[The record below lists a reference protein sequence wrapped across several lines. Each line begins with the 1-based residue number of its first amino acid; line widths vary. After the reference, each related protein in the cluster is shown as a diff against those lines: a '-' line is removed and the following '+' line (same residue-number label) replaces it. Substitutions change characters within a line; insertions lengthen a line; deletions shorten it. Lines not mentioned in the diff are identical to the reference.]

1 MLHRILSTPIS
12 SNLSLVAIRDR
23 SRQVGE
29 LFGLDNLQRT
39 RFITAISEIARNAVQ
54 FAGGGTLTFLVGD
67 ASEAIDMQCVV
78 AQITDKG
85 PGIDDLD
92 TLLADAAHGEKSSSI
107 GIPGSRRMADGFF
120 ISSQRGQGTTVSLEM
135 FLPRDTPRLTTAQ
148 LNGLVEQLTR
158 RKAQTP
164 VEELERQNRDMLLAL
179 EELRRNKAE
188 LEDADA
194 RKNEFLAML
203 AHELRNPLSAISL
216 SLEVVQR
223 SEEPISDKYAR
234 TFSVIG
240 RQTQHLSHMVNDLL
254 DVSRLTRGKVELK
267 TEIVRIDTLIDG
279 AVEMTVAE
287 VARYGHR
294 VLVDY
299 PPDPVMVR
307 VDPGRLKQVFSNII
321 HNAARYTSQAD
332 EIRIGVTFDESRVQV
347 KISDRGIGIDA
358 SMLPRVFDLFAQA
371 SMGLGRQESG
381 LGIGLTVVQRLVRDH
396 GGSVTVESAGIG
408 QGSTFVVELPRVHDL
423 VSEACEPW
431 MDGRNGFPQR
441 ILLVDDN
448 EDSVRA
454 LEALLVMDSH
464 ECRIALDGKAALS
477 SDIAFS
483 PTVAVIDIGLPDM
496 SGFDVAVSLRERF
509 SSDPLTLIALSGYAT
524 AEFHKQ
530 AIEAGFDY
538 YFAKPMP
545 IDKLFDLL
553 ESLPESKRG
562 ASE

>member
-12 SNLSLVAIRDR
+12 TNLSLVAIRDR

-67 ASEAIDMQCVV
+67 ATEAANMQCVV

-85 PGIDDLD
+85 PGISNLD
-92 TLLADAAHGEKSSSI
+92 QLLADASHGEKSSSV

-120 ISSQRGQGTTVSLEM
+120 VSSQPGQGTTVSLEM

-164 VEELERQNRDMLLAL
+164 IEELERQNRDMLLAL

-203 AHELRNPLSAISL
+203 AHELRNPLSAIAL
-216 SLEVVQR
+216 SLEVAQR
-223 SEEPISDKYAR
+223 SAGPNSDIQAKA
-234 TFSVIG
+234 FGVID
-240 RQTQHLSHMVNDLL
+240 RQTKHLSHMVNDLL

-267 TEIVRIDTLIDG
+267 TEIVRVDTLIEG

-294 VLVDY
+294 VVVEY
-299 PPDPVMVR
+299 PPETVVVR
-307 VDPGRLKQVFSNII
+307 ADPGRLKQVFSNII

-332 EIRIGVTFDESRVQV
+332 EIHIGVTFDDTSVQV
-347 KISDRGIGIDA
+347 KVIDRGIGIDA
-358 SMLPRVFDLFAQA
+358 NMLPRVFDLFAQA

-396 GGSVTVESAGIG
+396 GGTVKMESAGIG
-408 QGSTFVVELPRVHDL
+408 RGSTFVVELPRVHDL
-423 VSEACEPW
+423 IADASETSI
-431 MDGRNGFPQR
+431 DGHGGHAQR

-448 EDSVRA
+448 EDSLRA
-454 LEALLVMDSH
+454 LEALLVMNSH

-477 SDIAFS
+477 SDTAFV
-483 PTVAVIDIGLPDM
+483 PTAAIIDIGLPDM
-496 SGFDVAVSLRERF
+496 SGFDVAASLRKRF
-509 SSDPLTLIALSGYAT
+509 NTEPLTLIALSGYAT
-524 AEFHKQ
+524 AEVQKA

-538 YFAKPMP
+538 YFAKPVP
-545 IDKLFDLL
+545 IDKLFDLMQK
-553 ESLPESKRG
+553 LPAPKQI
-562 ASE
+562 ASP

>member
-67 ASEAIDMQCVV
+67 ASEAISMQCVV
-78 AQITDKG
+78 AQISDKG
-85 PGIDDLD
+85 PGIDNLAA
-92 TLLADAAHGEKSSSI
+92 LLAETNKGEKTGSI
-107 GIPGSRRMADGFF
+107 GIPGSRRMTDGFF
-120 ISSQRGQGTTVSLEM
+120 ITSQPGQGTTVSLEM
-135 FLPRDTPRLTTAQ
+135 FLPRDTPRLTTGQ

-164 VEELERQNRDMLLAL
+164 IEELERQNRDMLLAL

-203 AHELRNPLSAISL
+203 AHELRNPLSAISF
-216 SLEVVQR
+216 SLEVLGR
-223 SEEPISDKYAR
+223 STEPMADIQTK
-234 TFSVIG
+234 TFAVVG
-240 RQTQHLSHMVNDLL
+240 RQAQHLAHMVNDLL

-279 AVEMTVAE
+279 AVEMTAAE
-287 VARYGHR
+287 TSRYGHR
-294 VLVDY
+294 VLVEY
-299 PPDPVMVR
+299 PAEPLMVR

-321 HNAARYTSQAD
+321 HNAARYTSQSD
-332 EIRIGVTFDESRVQV
+332 EIRIAVTADNDYV
-347 KISDRGIGIDA
+347 KVRIIDRGIGIDA
-358 SMLPRVFDLFAQA
+358 SMMPRVFDLFAQA
-371 SMGLGRQESG
+371 ARNLGRQESG

-396 GGSVTVESAGIG
+396 GGSVTAESAGIG
-408 QGSTFVVELPRVHDL
+408 QGSAFTVELPRVHASL
-423 VSEACEPW
+423 PEASEAPV
-431 MDGRNGFPQR
+431 DQSARSPQR

-448 EDSVRA
+448 EDSLRS
-454 LEALLVMDSH
+454 LETLLLMEGHD
-464 ECRIALDGKAALS
+464 CRTAPDGKTALFLNTT
-477 SDIAFS
+477 FS
-483 PTVAVIDIGLPDM
+483 PTVAVVDIGLPDM
-496 SGFDVAVSLRERF
+496 TGFDVAVSIRDRL
-509 SSDPLTLIALSGYAT
+509 DKNPLTLIALSGYAT
-524 AEFHKQ
+524 AEFHKE

-538 YFAKPMP
+538 YFAKPVP
-545 IDKLFDLL
+545 INKLL
-553 ESLPESKRG
+553 ELLEGLPSHHTIDTE
-562 ASE
+562 

>member
-67 ASEAIDMQCVV
+67 ASEAINMQCVV
-78 AQITDKG
+78 AQISDKG
-85 PGIDDLD
+85 PGIANLEE
-92 TLLADAAHGEKSSSI
+92 LLADSPHGDKSLSI

-120 ISSQRGQGTTVSLEM
+120 VTTQPGLGTTVSLEM

-148 LNGLVEQLTR
+148 LNGLVDQLTR

-179 EELRRNKAE
+179 EELRRKKAE

-223 SEEPISDKYAR
+223 SAEPVSDMHAR

-267 TEIVRIDTLIDG
+267 TEIVRIDALIDG
-279 AVEMTVAE
+279 AVEMTAAE
-287 VARYGHR
+287 VARYGHH
-294 VLVDY
+294 VAVEY
-299 PPDPVMVR
+299 PPEPVVVR
-307 VDPGRLKQVFSNII
+307 VDPGRLKQVFGNII

-332 EIRIGVTFDESRVQV
+332 EIRISVTTDDSRVRV
-347 KISDRGIGIDA
+347 EIMDRGIGIDA
-358 SMLPRVFDLFAQA
+358 NMLPRVFDLFAQA
-371 SMGLGRQESG
+371 AIGLGRQESG

-396 GGSVTVESAGIG
+396 GGTVEVESAGIG
-408 QGSTFVVELPRVHDL
+408 RGSTFVVELPRAHESL
-423 VSEACEPW
+423 PEASERAA
-431 MDGRNGFPQR
+431 DAHRSHAQR

-448 EDSVRA
+448 QDSLRA
-454 LEALLVMDSH
+454 LEALLVMDGH
-464 ECRIALDGKAALS
+464 ECRSAFDGKAALS
-477 SDIAFS
+477 ADPAFN
-483 PTVAVIDIGLPDM
+483 PTVAVIDVGLPDM
-496 SGFDVAVSLRERF
+496 SGFDVAIALRERF
-509 SSDPLTLIALSGYAT
+509 GTAPLTLIALSGYAT
-524 AEFHKQ
+524 AEFHKE

-553 ESLPESKRG
+553 EALPKPEQG
-562 ASE
+562 TLA

>member
-67 ASEAIDMQCVV
+67 ASEAINMQCVV

-85 PGIDDLD
+85 PGIANLD
-92 TLLADAAHGEKSSSI
+92 ALLADASHGEKALSI

-120 ISSQRGQGTTVSLEM
+120 ISSQPGQGTTVSLEM

-216 SLEVVQR
+216 SLEVAQR
-223 SEEPISDKYAR
+223 SAEPISDMQAK
-234 TFSVIG
+234 TFAVIG
-240 RQTQHLSHMVNDLL
+240 RQTRHLSHMVNDLL

-279 AVEMTVAE
+279 AVEMTAAE

-294 VLVDY
+294 VVVEY
-299 PPDPVMVR
+299 PPEHVMVR

-332 EIRIGVTFDESRVQV
+332 EIRVWVTVDNTSV
-347 KISDRGIGIDA
+347 KVKVIDRGIGIEA

-396 GGSVTVESAGIG
+396 GGTVKVESAGIG

-423 VSEACEPW
+423 VPETETSVVEHGGYA
-431 MDGRNGFPQR
+431 QR

-448 EDSVRA
+448 EDSLGA
-454 LEALLVMDSH
+454 LEALLVMNGH

-477 SDIAFS
+477 SGTTFK
-483 PTVAVIDIGLPDM
+483 PTVAIVDIGLPDM
-496 SGFDVAVSLRERF
+496 SGFDVAVSLRERRNERRNTE
-509 SSDPLTLIALSGYAT
+509 PLTLIALSGYAT
-524 AEFHKQ
+524 AEFHKE

-553 ESLPESKRG
+553 ETLPNP
-562 ASE
+562 

>member
-67 ASEAIDMQCVV
+67 ASEAINMQCVV

-92 TLLADAAHGEKSSSI
+92 ALLADAAHGEKSSSI
-107 GIPGSRRMADGFF
+107 GIPGSRRMTDGFF
-120 ISSQRGQGTTVSLEM
+120 ITSQRGQGTTVSLEM

-164 VEELERQNRDMLLAL
+164 IEELERQNREMLLAL

-216 SLEVVQR
+216 SLEVVKR
-223 SEEPISDKYAR
+223 SEEPISDMHAR

-254 DVSRLTRGKVELK
+254 DVSRLTRGKVELR
-267 TEIVRIDTLIDG
+267 TEIVRIDTLVDG

-299 PPDPVMVR
+299 PPVSVMVR

-332 EIRIGVTFDESRVQV
+332 EIRIGVTVDESRVQV
-347 KISDRGIGIDA
+347 KIIDRGIGIDA

-408 QGSTFVVELPRVHDL
+408 LGSTFVVELPRVHDL
-423 VSEACEPW
+423 VPEASEPLI
-431 MDGRNGFPQR
+431 DGQNGFPQR

-454 LEALLVMDSH
+454 LEALLVMDNH
-464 ECRIALDGKAALS
+464 ECRIALDGKTALS
-477 SDIAFS
+477 PDAYS

-496 SGFDVAVSLRERF
+496 SGFDVAVRLRERF
-509 SSDPLTLIALSGYAT
+509 NSNTLTLIGLSGYAT

-530 AIEAGFDY
+530 AIDAGFDY

-545 IDKLFDLL
+545 IEQLFDIL
-553 ESLPESKRG
+553 ESLPEQV
-562 ASE
+562 

>member
-67 ASEAIDMQCVV
+67 ASEAINMQCVV

-85 PGIDDLD
+85 PGIANLD
-92 TLLADAAHGEKSSSI
+92 ELLADASHGEKSLSI

-120 ISSQRGQGTTVSLEM
+120 VSSQPGQGTTVSLEM

-216 SLEVVQR
+216 SLEVAQR
-223 SEEPISDKYAR
+223 SAEPIGDMQAK
-234 TFSVIG
+234 TFAVIG

-267 TEIVRIDTLIDG
+267 TEIVRIETLIDG
-279 AVEMTVAE
+279 AVEMTAAE

-294 VLVDY
+294 VLVEY
-299 PPDPVMVR
+299 PPEPVMVR

-332 EIRIGVTFDESRVQV
+332 EIQIGVTVDDISVRVKV
-347 KISDRGIGIDA
+347 IDRGIGIDDN
-358 SMLPRVFDLFAQA
+358 MLPRVFDLFAQA

-396 GGSVTVESAGIG
+396 SGTVTVESPGIG
-408 QGSTFVVELPRVHDL
+408 RGSTFVVELPRVHDL
-423 VSEACEPW
+423 VPDAPETFA
-431 MDGRNGFPQR
+431 DAHGGYAQR
-441 ILLVDDN
+441 MLLVDDN
-448 EDSVRA
+448 EDSLRA
-454 LEALLVMDSH
+454 LEALLAMNGH
-464 ECRIALDGKAALS
+464 ECQTALDGKTALS
-477 SDIAFS
+477 PDTVFR
-483 PTVAVIDIGLPDM
+483 PTVAIIDIGLPDM
-496 SGFDVAVSLRERF
+496 SGFDVALGLRERF
-509 SSDPLTLIALSGYAT
+509 NTEPLTLVALSGYAT
-524 AEFHKQ
+524 ADFHKE

-538 YFAKPMP
+538 YFAKPVP
-545 IDKLFDLL
+545 IDRLFDLL
-553 ESLPESKRG
+553 ETLPSPKPIASL
-562 ASE
+562 